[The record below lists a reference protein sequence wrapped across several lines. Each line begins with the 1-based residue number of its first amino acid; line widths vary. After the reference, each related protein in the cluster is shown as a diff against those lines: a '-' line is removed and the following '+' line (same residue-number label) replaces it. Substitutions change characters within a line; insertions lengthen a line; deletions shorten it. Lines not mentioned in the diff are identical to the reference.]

1 MSEITESKSW
11 FDLMGISTKMRRN
24 LVIFF
29 LTSLIGVIGFLQK
42 EYDQVQ
48 TEKANLNIELLKCNQ
63 LMTETV
69 DSLRRVQITQL
80 NEFSRKKEQIY
91 REFYKLNSEI
101 EKIEKD

>member
-1 MSEITESKSW
+1 
-11 FDLMGISTKMRRN
+11 
-24 LVIFF
+24 
-29 LTSLIGVIGFLQK
+29 
-42 EYDQVQ
+42 
-48 TEKANLNIELLKCNQ
+48 
-63 LMTETV
+63 MTETV